1 MPASCQVLEHAKP
14 EFLHFSA
21 RVVSGAA
28 PALHSA
34 DRSPFLR
41 STAGTL
47 VPPARYGSVL
57 NCKQFPYQ
65 LWHMQFSYQ
74 LWHKQFPCRSRHKQ
88 FPCRSRHMQLPF
100 QSRHMQFPC
109 QSRHMHTGL
118 YAWDWICLRFYRSI
132 FKLKHMEYLSM
143 HSRFDCSI

>member
-1 MPASCQVLEHAKP
+1 MLASCQVLEHAKP

-28 PALHSA
+28 STPRSA

-65 LWHMQFSYQ
+65 LWHKQFSCQ
-74 LWHKQFPCRSRHKQ
+74 SRHKQ

-100 QSRHMQFPC
+100 QSRHMQFSYQFKVQAISVPIKAHAY
-109 QSRHMHTGL
+109 RL
-118 YAWDWICLRFYRSI
+118 ICLGLDM
-132 FKLKHMEYLSM
+132 LKIL
-143 HSRFDCSI
+143 